1 MCCQNGEY
9 QNSYERQFY
18 SISDTPHIKRNIAND
33 SNSLMMIRCDETH
46 NNMNIMDGSHCTI
59 IHQVYEFRG
68 KIVQY
73 FISDWACELTA
84 CVKIHYPVAVMNSY
98 THSLITFHQTKF
110 PIYTCTVCTVHKLLD
125 SSRCEWCS
133 LWMMNTFRNVWC
145 FMHVS
150 LCHLG
155 ALGILLRPSL
165 SLAQFKRCNQID
177 KMAKKLDYALQTNM
191 KNKQKNIQPW
201 EFFSVSFFPS
211 KLPTKCL
218 SHFISDFRHLH
229 CSFCQFDSNICNAPL
244 SSGSNCGVLCHVICV
259 SSLFVCTCVSM

>member
-9 QNSYERQFY
+9 QNSFERQFY
-18 SISDTPHIKRNIAND
+18 SISDTPHIKQNIAND

-73 FISDWACELTA
+73 FISDWAYELTA
-84 CVKIHYPVAVMNSY
+84 CVKIHYPGAVMNSY

-177 KMAKKLDYALQTNM
+177 KMAKKIGLRTTDKHEKSKKIFSRESFSPYH
-191 KNKQKNIQPW
+191 
-201 EFFSVSFFPS
+201 FFFFRVVHKMFEPLYIRFPS
-211 KLPTKCL
+211 
-218 SHFISDFRHLH
+218 F
-229 CSFCQFDSNICNAPL
+229 A
-244 SSGSNCGVLCHVICV
+244 
-259 SSLFVCTCVSM
+259 LFVLPIWFQHL